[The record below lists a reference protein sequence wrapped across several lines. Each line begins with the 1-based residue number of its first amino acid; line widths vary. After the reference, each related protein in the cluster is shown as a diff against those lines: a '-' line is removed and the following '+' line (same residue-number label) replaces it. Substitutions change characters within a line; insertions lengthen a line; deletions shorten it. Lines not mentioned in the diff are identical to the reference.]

1 MPTLAKINRNCG
13 VERGFIMVGTKV
25 GEEMVNMT
33 IRVKIRL
40 DYKGLQKPGKFFFG
54 GKNTE
59 EVAEEMREQHV
70 GMLRNVPLQGIT
82 IEEVDMSGDV
92 YVVFDEIINAQ
103 VAYAPVILTVSA
115 DSLEDI
121 VRFIAKEEFRKIE
134 ILEPD
139 HIVMSQNDIERVLF
153 RVSEELRGY
162 RHLLERKYNSR

>member
-1 MPTLAKINRNCG
+1 MTLAKNNRNCG
-13 VERGFIMVGTKV
+13 IERGLRMVKTKV
-25 GEEMVNMT
+25 GDESVNML

-59 EVAEEMREQHV
+59 EVADEIRDQQV
-70 GMLRNVPLQGIT
+70 AMLRNVPLQGIT

-92 YVVFDEIINAQ
+92 YTVFDEIINSQ
-103 VAYAPVILTVSA
+103 VAYAPVVLTVTS
-115 DSLEDI
+115 DSLEDVI
-121 VRFIAKEEFRKIE
+121 RFIAKEEFRKIE

-139 HIVMSQNDIERVLF
+139 NMILNQNDIERVLF

-162 RHLLERKYNSR
+162 RLHLERKYNAR